1 MRGGSWFASHS
12 SGDACLT
19 RPIGYATFAEY
30 FEILPVRGP
39 AMLALQVII
48 WMCVGLFLCTS
59 IISIAALIGK
69 LKLGRTAEAHDYFL
83 KRLFVGLLLEVVA
96 ASIFGYA
103 QFIKSVQIP
112 LSETP
117 PAIVE
122 VEKHVQDI
130 DGRVKQLEQ
139 KASSP
144 APKKHWE
151 LVRTGDCSGND
162 FSQSPSSDPDEAK
175 CTDPNFTAVCW
186 DNQLFKN
193 GGTAWCTY
201 KRIALAACNG
211 GSASG
216 RMYQCK
222 P

>member
-1 MRGGSWFASHS
+1 
-12 SGDACLT
+12 
-19 RPIGYATFAEY
+19 
-30 FEILPVRGP
+30 
-39 AMLALQVII
+39 MLALQVII
-48 WMCVGLFLCTS
+48 WICVGLFFCTS
-59 IISIAALIGK
+59 VISIAALIGK
-69 LKLGRTAEAHDYFL
+69 LRLGRTTEDHDYYL

-96 ASIFGYA
+96 ASIFGYV
-103 QFIKSVQIP
+103 QFVKSVQIP

-122 VEKHVQDI
+122 VEKHVRDI
-130 DGRVKQLEQ
+130 DDRVKQLER
-139 KASSP
+139 KAVQPTPSSTGP
-144 APKKHWE
+144 AQKHWE

-162 FSQSPSSDPDEAK
+162 FNQSPGSEPDEAK

-186 DNQLFKN
+186 DNQLFRN

-211 GSASG
+211 GGAPG

>member
-1 MRGGSWFASHS
+1 
-12 SGDACLT
+12 
-19 RPIGYATFAEY
+19 
-30 FEILPVRGP
+30 
-39 AMLALQVII
+39 MLALQVII
-48 WMCVGLFLCTS
+48 WICVGLFFCTS
-59 IISIAALIGK
+59 VISIAALIDK
-69 LKLGRTAEAHDYFL
+69 LRLGRTAAEHDYYL

-103 QFIKSVQIP
+103 QFVKSVQIP
-112 LSETP
+112 LSEAP

-130 DGRVKQLEQ
+130 DGRVRQLEQ
-139 KASSP
+139 KALQLNSSSTGP

-151 LVRTGDCSGND
+151 LVRTGDCSGGD
-162 FSQSPSSDPDEAK
+162 LSQSPGAEPDEAK
-175 CTDPNFTAVCW
+175 CTDPNVTAVCW
-186 DNQLFKN
+186 DNQLFRN

-201 KRIALAACNG
+201 KRIAMAACNG
-211 GSASG
+211 GSAPG